1 MRTPAVFGV
10 GEAARRARAAR
21 ALPRRPSAAAAFVAA
36 IAASMALAASC
47 RTVPGGRAGDPSRG
61 PQPGSAAAGGAAP
74 TPVEAYVAAPI
85 VRVGIVVDAPRSVI
99 SADSGLV
106 LRESAPVARE
116 VTLPRATLVAVAASG
131 PGSRFRVQIGSLSD
145 PHAAGE
151 FSARVR
157 ALVQAETVS
166 RWSDETHT
174 WQVRAGDFRTR
185 DEAVALASRLQEL
198 GISGGWVAEE
208 PREPAPGKLR
218 LLETG
223 DEFSAGSI
231 VPARA
236 DDTLSADGMPYRG
249 VLEVRPGDAGLIVVD
264 VINLEDYLK
273 GVVPNELSPD
283 SFPELE
289 ALKAQAVA
297 ARTYVLRNRGQ
308 FASHGYDICA
318 TPTCQVYR
326 GKATEKALSTQAV
339 DDTRGMIATYQGSL
353 INALYTSTCGGHTET
368 GSNIF
373 EGEDVPYLVG
383 VSCAPEREA
392 WATIHTTAA
401 PRALGDQPELNR
413 DAALLVSLDV
423 LPGKM
428 YASTALTPAPADEE
442 LREWVSRLVTSLR
455 RKPCASPVEGPL
467 TRRGAFA
474 RHLVSAMCWD
484 DRAQRLLNPDDPE
497 YLLSVEDR
505 AEITDHREVLSVAL
519 LMQER
524 ILTPFPDNTLRPN
537 ATLTRAQAI
546 EMLGRTALVAAP
558 PGLVSA
564 EFRGMSGGGLTVRTD
579 QGGETTH
586 PIDLSVRLFRAL
598 DGNRLGTSELDLA
611 EGDKVTF
618 VEQSGRITFLE
629 AQQSLM
635 GASADRS
642 SKYYRW
648 EVRMTPEE
656 VGRAVSR
663 FGEVGHVRDIVPRR
677 FGVSGR
683 VIEASIVGSDGE
695 LVLDGLRV
703 RWGLGLRENLFVIDR
718 ERDAAGNVTRF
729 VFTGKGWG
737 HGVGLCQVGSF
748 GMAQTG
754 STFDKIL
761 RHYYTGINLR
771 REY

>member
-1 MRTPAVFGV
+1 M
-10 GEAARRARAAR
+10 
-21 ALPRRPSAAAAFVAA
+21 
-36 IAASMALAASC
+36 
-47 RTVPGGRAGDPSRG
+47 PG
-61 PQPGSAAAGGAAP
+61 
-74 TPVEAYVAAPI
+74 PI
-85 VRVGIVVDAPRSVI
+85 VRVGIVVDAPRATV
-99 SADSGLV
+99 SADGGV
-106 LRESAPVARE
+106 IVRETTRAAPRE
-116 VTLPRATLVAVAASG
+116 VPLPRATFVAVAPAAA
-131 PGSRFRVQIGSLSD
+131 GSRFRVQVGSLADQRAASD
-145 PHAAGE
+145 FA
-151 FSARVR
+151 ARVR
-157 ALVQAETVS
+157 ELAGLEPVV
-166 RWSDETHT
+166 RWSDETRT
-174 WQVRAGDFRTR
+174 FQVRVGDGRTR
-185 DEAVALASRLQEL
+185 DEAVALSSRLQQL
-198 GISGGWVAEE
+198 GLSGGWVAEE
-208 PREPAPGKLR
+208 PREPTPGRLR
-218 LLETG
+218 LVETG
-223 DEFSAGSI
+223 DEFGAASV
-231 VPARA
+231 VPAQT
-236 DDTLSADGMPYRG
+236 DDTLSTDGLPYRG
-249 VLEVRPGDAGLIVVD
+249 VVEVRSGEAGLNVVD
-264 VINLEDYLK
+264 VVNIEDYLR

-283 SFPELE
+283 SFPQIE

-308 FASHGYDICA
+308 FAAGGYDICA
-318 TPTCQVYR
+318 TPSCQVYR
-326 GKATEKALSTQAV
+326 GKSTERAMSTQAV
-339 DDTRGMIATYQGSL
+339 DETRGMTATWQGAL

-392 WATIHTTAA
+392 WATIHTTSA

-428 YASTALTPAPADEE
+428 YASTALKPAPGDDE
-442 LREWVSRLVTSLR
+442 LRDWTARTVTALR
-455 RKPCASPVEGPL
+455 RKACPSSVEGPL
-467 TRRGAFA
+467 TRRGTFI
-474 RHLVSAMCWD
+474 RHLVSSMCWD

-505 AEITDHREVLSVAL
+505 SELADRQEVLSAAL

-537 ATLTRAQAI
+537 TPVTRAQAI
-546 EMLGRTALVAAP
+546 ELLGRTALAAAP

-579 QGGETTH
+579 QGETTH

-635 GASADRS
+635 GPSADRS
-642 SKYYRW
+642 SKFYRW
-648 EVRMTPEE
+648 EVRMTPDE
-656 VGRAVSR
+656 VARSLAR
-663 FGEVGHVRDIVPRR
+663 FGSVGQVRDIVPRR

-683 VIEASIVGSDGE
+683 VIEAAVLGSDGE
-695 LVLDGLRV
+695 MLLEGLRV

-718 ERDAAGNVTRF
+718 ERDAGGNVTRF

-748 GMAQTG
+748 GMAQAG
-754 STFDKIL
+754 STFDRIL
-761 RHYYTGINLR
+761 RHYYTGISLR
-771 REY
+771 KEY

>member
-1 MRTPAVFGV
+1 MRTPAVFGI

-21 ALPRRPSAAAAFVAA
+21 ALPRRPSAAAAFLAA
-36 IAASMALAASC
+36 IAASMAMAASC
-47 RTVPGGRAGDPSRG
+47 RTVPGPRIGEAGRRP
-61 PQPGSAAAGGAAP
+61 GGAGTSTSASGFL
-74 TPVEAYVAAPI
+74 PVEAFVPAPI
-85 VRVGIVVDAPRSVI
+85 VRVGVVVDAPRAVLTAQSGVI
-99 SADSGLV
+99 V
-106 LRESAPVARE
+106 REAGPAPRE
-116 VTLPRATLVAVAASG
+116 VTVPRATFVAVAAMAA
-131 PGSRFRVQIGSLSD
+131 GSRYRVQVGSLSD
-145 PHAAGE
+145 QRGAEDFAARIRE
-151 FSARVR
+151 AARTE
-157 ALVQAETVS
+157 AIA
-166 RWSDETHT
+166 RWSDETRT
-174 WQVRAGDFRTR
+174 YQVRAGDLPTR
-185 DEAVALASRLQEL
+185 DEAVALSNRLQQI

-208 PREPAPGKLR
+208 PREPAPGRVR
-218 LLETG
+218 LAETG
-223 DEFSAGSI
+223 DEFSLASV
-231 VPARA
+231 VPVQAEE
-236 DDTLSADGMPYRG
+236 TLSADGMPYRG
-249 VLEVRPGDAGLIVVD
+249 VAEVRPGDSGLTVVN
-264 VINLEDYLK
+264 VVNLEDYLK

-283 SFPELE
+283 AFPQLE

-297 ARTYVLRNRGQ
+297 ARTYVLRNRGGY
-308 FASHGYDICA
+308 ASKGYDICA
-318 TPTCQVYR
+318 TPSCQVYR
-326 GKATEKALSTQAV
+326 GQSTERPMSTQAV
-339 DDTRGMIATYQGSL
+339 DETRGTIATYQGAL

-392 WATIHTTAA
+392 WATIHTTSA

-428 YASTALTPAPADEE
+428 YASTALKPAPAEDE
-442 LREWVSRLVTSLR
+442 LRDWVSRLVAALH
-455 RKPCASPVEGPL
+455 RKPCASAVEGPL
-467 TRRGAFA
+467 TRRGTFL
-474 RHLVSAMCWD
+474 RHVVSTMCWD
-484 DRAQRLLNPDDPE
+484 DRAQRLLNPDDPG

-505 AEITDHREVLSVAL
+505 AELTDRQEVLAAAL
-519 LMQER
+519 LMQEG

-537 ATLTRAQAI
+537 TALTRAQAI
-546 EMLGRTALVAAP
+546 EILGRTALAAAP

-564 EFRGMSGGGLTVRTD
+564 EFRGMSGGGLTVRRD
-579 QGGETTH
+579 EAETTH
-586 PIDLSVRLFRAL
+586 PIDLAVRLFRAL
-598 DGNRLGTSELDLA
+598 DGNRLGTSDLDLA

-618 VEQSGRITFLE
+618 VEQGGRITFLE
-629 AQQSLM
+629 AKQSLM
-635 GASADRS
+635 GAAADRS

-656 VGRAVSR
+656 LARAIARYGS
-663 FGEVGHVRDIVPRR
+663 VGHVRDVVPKR

-748 GMAQTG
+748 GMAQAG
-754 STFDKIL
+754 SSFDRIL
-761 RHYYTGINLR
+761 RHYYTGISLR
-771 REY
+771 KEY